1 MCARVCVCLCVCVY
15 VCVCVCVYIYIYI
28 WIIQDELVR
37 QENER
42 KSLAEALKMQ
52 KDTFDEYWAH
62 KRREMEEEVKHA

>member
-1 MCARVCVCLCVCVY
+1 MCV
-15 VCVCVCVYIYIYI
+15 YIYI